1 MIFSIV
7 FRLNCRPPASC
18 NRALDLG
25 FLNVQFLA
33 LSTALGVR
41 RSSSDHGMSLMH
53 LDTSGACVAVAGEVG
68 SLMLVVQADGV
79 GEFSSEGI
87 GE

>member
-1 MIFSIV
+1 
-7 FRLNCRPPASC
+7 
-18 NRALDLG
+18 
-25 FLNVQFLA
+25 
-33 LSTALGVR
+33 
-41 RSSSDHGMSLMH
+41 MSLMH